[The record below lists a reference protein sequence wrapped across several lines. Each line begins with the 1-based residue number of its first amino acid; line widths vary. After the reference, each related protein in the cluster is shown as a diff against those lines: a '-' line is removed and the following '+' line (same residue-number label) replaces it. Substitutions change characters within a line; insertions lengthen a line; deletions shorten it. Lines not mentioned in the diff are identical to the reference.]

1 MKKFWKIFSIVIVT
15 IALLIGAF
23 CITVATCGDKI
34 LSYYADK
41 LCKEKDYQ
49 TAYLLY
55 DTLHQYKPENQDYY
69 YKMTECLTK
78 MPLSYSVQKKL
89 VEIAQKDDSSRAEEL
104 ATKLILRFRERL
116 YEKFGDS
123 YAKDTLYNGIVL
135 RWSKNSFPLT
145 YTIIADKNV
154 PPYYTSAAISAFK
167 DWQRESEEFVSF
179 QQVNNEV
186 SAKIIVQFSGEAD
199 RENADHKIEYKA
211 AITSPVIENE
221 HILKKMRINVLT
233 KTHTGDFF
241 SPQQM
246 KTLMAHEIGHALG
259 MWGHAKDNRT
269 IMYYSLS
276 NPYDYYEKR
285 IDTSLNKKDL
295 ASLKILYIMAPDITD
310 NQQELVNH
318 ERFIYPPMI
327 LSPIDNTKAKKI
339 AEAVRMVQEHPDDI
353 GYALSLA
360 DAYNECGKYKESLDL
375 MLELTQKTNDKSL
388 LSLLY
393 YNIANNCL
401 SMKDLSKAMEYANMA
416 LECANTP
423 DNRCLIAYIK
433 FCEGNLQGAE
443 KDYIL
448 ILRKKPNHI
457 NASVGLA
464 DVYIKQKKY
473 GEARKILKQLIRY
486 NPNALDDK
494 ALSMYKTYIMF

>member
-89 VEIAQKDDSSRAEEL
+89 VEIAQKDDGSRAEEL

-135 RWSKNSFPLT
+135 RWSRNSFPLT

-221 HILKKMRINVLT
+221 HILKPL
-233 KTHTGDFF
+233 
-241 SPQQM
+241 
-246 KTLMAHEIGHALG
+246 
-259 MWGHAKDNRT
+259 
-269 IMYYSLS
+269 
-276 NPYDYYEKR
+276 
-285 IDTSLNKKDL
+285 
-295 ASLKILYIMAPDITD
+295 
-310 NQQELVNH
+310 
-318 ERFIYPPMI
+318 
-327 LSPIDNTKAKKI
+327 
-339 AEAVRMVQEHPDDI
+339 
-353 GYALSLA
+353 
-360 DAYNECGKYKESLDL
+360 
-375 MLELTQKTNDKSL
+375 
-388 LSLLY
+388 
-393 YNIANNCL
+393 
-401 SMKDLSKAMEYANMA
+401 
-416 LECANTP
+416 
-423 DNRCLIAYIK
+423 
-433 FCEGNLQGAE
+433 
-443 KDYIL
+443 
-448 ILRKKPNHI
+448 
-457 NASVGLA
+457 
-464 DVYIKQKKY
+464 
-473 GEARKILKQLIRY
+473 
-486 NPNALDDK
+486 
-494 ALSMYKTYIMF
+494 

>member
-1 MKKFWKIFSIVIVT
+1 MKKFWRILSIIIVVL
-15 IALLIGAF
+15 AVLIGALL
-23 CITVATCGDKI
+23 ITVATCGDKI
-34 LSYYADK
+34 LSYYAGN

-55 DTLHQYKPENQDYY
+55 DTLHQYKPENQEYY
-69 YKMTECLTK
+69 TKMTECLTK

-89 VEIAQKDDSSRAEEL
+89 VEIAQKDDGSEAEKV
-104 ATKLILRFRERL
+104 ATKLILRFREKL

-135 RWSKNSFPLT
+135 RWSKKSFPLT
-145 YTIIADKNV
+145 YTIIADKDV
-154 PPYYTSAAISAFK
+154 PPYYIESAISAFK

-186 SAKIIVQFSGEAD
+186 SAKIVVRFSGEAD
-199 RENADHKIEYKA
+199 TKNPEHKLEYKA
-211 AITSPVIENE
+211 AVTSPVIENE
-221 HILKKMRINVLT
+221 HILKKMRINALV
-233 KTHTGDFF
+233 KTHTGEYF

-259 MWGHAKDNRT
+259 MWGHSKDNRT

-295 ASLKILYIMAPDITD
+295 ASLRILYIMAPDITD

-327 LSPIDNTKAKKI
+327 LSPIDDTKAKKI
-339 AEAVRMVQEHPDDI
+339 AEAIQMVRENPNDI

-360 DAYNECGKYKESLDL
+360 DAYNESGKYKESLEL
-375 MLELTQKTNDKSL
+375 MLLLSQQTNDKSL

-393 YNIANNCL
+393 YNIANNYL
-401 SMKDLSKAMEYANMA
+401 SMKDLAKAMEYANMA

-433 FCEGNLQGAE
+433 FCKGNLAGAE
-443 KDYIL
+443 KDYIV

-464 DVYIKQKKY
+464 DVYIKQKKF
-473 GEARKILKQLIRY
+473 GEARKVLKELVRQ
-486 NPNALDDK
+486 NPHALDDK
-494 ALSMYKTYIMF
+494 SLSVYKTYIMF

>member
-1 MKKFWKIFSIVIVT
+1 
-15 IALLIGAF
+15 
-23 CITVATCGDKI
+23 
-34 LSYYADK
+34 
-41 LCKEKDYQ
+41 
-49 TAYLLY
+49 
-55 DTLHQYKPENQDYY
+55 
-69 YKMTECLTK
+69 
-78 MPLSYSVQKKL
+78 
-89 VEIAQKDDSSRAEEL
+89 
-104 ATKLILRFRERL
+104 
-116 YEKFGDS
+116 
-123 YAKDTLYNGIVL
+123 
-135 RWSKNSFPLT
+135 
-145 YTIIADKNV
+145 
-154 PPYYTSAAISAFK
+154 
-167 DWQRESEEFVSF
+167 
-179 QQVNNEV
+179 
-186 SAKIIVQFSGEAD
+186 
-199 RENADHKIEYKA
+199 
-211 AITSPVIENE
+211 
-221 HILKKMRINVLT
+221 
-233 KTHTGDFF
+233 
-241 SPQQM
+241 
-246 KTLMAHEIGHALG
+246 
-259 MWGHAKDNRT
+259 
-269 IMYYSLS
+269 
-276 NPYDYYEKR
+276 
-285 IDTSLNKKDL
+285 
-295 ASLKILYIMAPDITD
+295 
-310 NQQELVNH
+310 
-318 ERFIYPPMI
+318 
-327 LSPIDNTKAKKI
+327 
-339 AEAVRMVQEHPDDI
+339 MVQEHPDDI